1 MSSSFITELENRGL
15 IFDHTLPLD
24 ELHDMFDE
32 TKNSVSFY
40 IGFDPTA
47 DSLHVGSLQ
56 QLIIMDIAKKHG
68 HNPIVLLGGATASI
82 GDPSFKDSMRP
93 IMTTNKISE
102 NTGFISTQVNNI
114 IPSVQVVNNLGW
126 TQNMNLLDFLRDFGK
141 HFSVNKMLSSSA
153 VKDRLSRE
161 DSGLSFL
168 EFSYS
173 LLQGFDFLKLNERQN
188 VTVQMGGSDQFFN
201 ILQGVDLVHKV
212 TGKKVV
218 GITNP
223 LVLKYDDTKMGKTVN
238 GAVWL
243 DKDKTSVFDFFQF
256 WRNIDDIETVELSK
270 RFLGLEVKATDDI
283 NQVKKHLALS
293 MVEFVHGISEKELL
307 IEDLSKGTASKKI
320 LVNRSDVN
328 NIFDV
333 VMLSGLFSSKGE
345 VRRMIKN
352 KENLVVNDVKIEDE
366 NLLNIE
372 PNNSS
377 EFFIQKGKKQ
387 KVSIILEGGV

>member
-1 MSSSFITELENRGL
+1 MSSGFITELNKRGL
-15 IFDHTLPLD
+15 LFDHTVSVE

-47 DSLHVGSLQ
+47 NSLHVGSLQ
-56 QLIIMDIAKKHG
+56 QLIIMDIAKKFG
-68 HNPIVLLGGATASI
+68 HNPVVLLGGATASI

-93 IMTTNKISE
+93 IMTTNKIME
-102 NTGFISTQVNNI
+102 NTSFIKNQVNGI
-114 IPSVQVVNNLGW
+114 IPDICIVNNLGW
-126 TQNMNLLDFLRDFGK
+126 TQNMNLLDFLRDYGK

-161 DSGLSFL
+161 DSGLTFL

-173 LLQGFDFLKLNERQN
+173 LLQGFDFLKLNERMN

-212 TGKKVV
+212 SSKKVV

-223 LVLKYDDTKMGKTVN
+223 LVLKSDGTKMGKTAS

-256 WRNIDDIETVELSK
+256 WRNIDDIETVELAK
-270 RFLGLEVKATDDI
+270 RFLGITVKPTDDI
-283 NQVKKHLALS
+283 NHVKKHLALS
-293 MVEFVHGISEKELL
+293 MVEFVHGIFEKENL
-307 IEDLSKGTASKKI
+307 IEELQNGNAAKKVFI
-320 LVNRSDVN
+320 NKSEIN
-328 NIFDV
+328 TIFDIV
-333 VMLSGLFSSKGE
+333 ILTGLFSSKGE

-352 KENLVVNDVKIEDE
+352 KENLVINDVKIDDE
-366 NLLNIE
+366 KLLTIE
-372 PNNSS
+372 PSNN
-377 EFFIQKGKKQ
+377 EFFIQKGKKH
-387 KVSIILEGGV
+387 KVSVILN